1 MTVIRNI
8 LNKKLSELDATLP
21 IAWENVSFTPP
32 ADRSH
37 VRVSFLPARTRAAA
51 NHRSALD
58 FESGEYQIDIYVPQ
72 NQGTAAADALVKS
85 IKAHF
90 YRGLRLTASTTVAH
104 IEQTPSEATGQREGP
119 FWRSR
124 VIVPYFAYIPAAS

>member
-1 MTVIRNI
+1 MTAIRNI
-8 LNKKLSELDATLP
+8 LNKKMSELDADLP
-21 IAWENVSFTPP
+21 IAWENVPFTPP

-51 NHRSALD
+51 NHKSAMD

-72 NQGTAAADALVKS
+72 NLGTATADALIRN

-104 IEQTPSEATGQREGP
+104 VQQTPSEATGQREGS

-124 VIVPYFAYIPAAS
+124 VIVPYFAYTPAPS